1 MKVTIRTEDQMFNRL
16 LDYQTTE
23 EVTNIIYALH
33 NRTVHED
40 YIFECIVEVLGNE
53 TTNDKIDEFL
63 LNRDKMIELVGWN
76 FIDYESFSEQ
86 ISEDELSWNEISY
99 WDERC

>member
-1 MKVTIRTEDQMFNRL
+1 MKVTIKTEDQMFNGL

-33 NRTVHED
+33 DRTVHED
-40 YIFECIVEVLGNE
+40 YIFGCIVEALGNE

-76 FIDYESFSEQ
+76 FIDYESYSDQLNEE
-86 ISEDELSWNEISY
+86 EDYWN
-99 WDERC
+99 DN